1 MSTAPHRPSASAP
14 SHLVLK
20 RGHLLAIGAVAV
32 LPWCILLLLLARP
45 TAIAP
50 DLGSRPTVPVSSRP
64 ATAPSNVA
72 PQIGVWGELE
82 LTRIVIEPPDEL
94 ISINAE
100 TRTSVTWHFVG
111 YSEDQLIDLLNN
123 AALPVNL
130 QARLLDHQSWERR
143 ADRLLLRVPKD
154 LILALPM
161 ESRRVLYAALS
172 PFAENG
178 GQWAPA
184 SFRANSAADWFA
196 GSGLTDRTVSLVQ
209 PLLYRRGAALL
220 FSDLDLILADIKTQR
235 QRMLL
240 LRTLARSTA
249 QLAKLRIRPDTDLS
263 AVIDYWSVGQ
273 ARRAIAPLLK
283 SLPRDE
289 DGFAIDL
296 VHLLPPP
303 PDGWSTPTTRPRLR
317 AKNRSAIVIGP
328 PSTSPTTNS
337 TTAIATSP
345 PCAPP
350 TPPTTSRSPM
360 NLASATSTFSSPREG
375 PCSMLRSTSPGTSC
389 SPKTVPGP
397 QPRGCSCECPTW
409 STSIRRM
416 NRWRFATCV
425 VASRRTRS
433 TPDSPGPRPSLG

>member
-1 MSTAPHRPSASAP
+1 M
-14 SHLVLK
+14 
-20 RGHLLAIGAVAV
+20 
-32 LPWCILLLLLARP
+32 
-45 TAIAP
+45 
-50 DLGSRPTVPVSSRP
+50 
-64 ATAPSNVA
+64 
-72 PQIGVWGELE
+72 WGELE

-296 VHLLPPP
+296 VHLLPPAARRLVYTYDAP
-303 PDGWSTPTTRPRLR
+303 PPPGEESFRDCHWTALNFANNELDDRYRDIAAVRAAYATNYITVTDEPRLGDIYLFLTEGGTVLH
-317 AKNRSAIVIGP
+317 ASVHIAGDLVFTKNGAWAAAPWVLMRMSDLVDLY
-328 PSTSPTTNS
+328 PSDEPLE
-337 TTAIATSP
+337 I
-345 PCAPP
+345 
-350 TPPTTSRSPM
+350 RH
-360 NLASATSTFSSPREG
+360 LRRRE
-375 PCSMLRSTSPGTSC
+375 
-389 SPKTVPGP
+389 
-397 QPRGCSCECPTW
+397 
-409 STSIRRM
+409 
-416 NRWRFATCV
+416 
-425 VASRRTRS
+425 
-433 TPDSPGPRPSLG
+433 